1 MSQTSTGLSD
11 HERKLDAGRS
21 RWRREEHEV
30 WDKAALARY
39 LRVSVSGLNKII
51 AARQAP
57 PAFRVGRLWRWRRSV
72 VFAWFN
78 DREAKSAASIF
89 KEEK

>member
-1 MSQTSTGLSD
+1 MSQMSTGLSD
-11 HERKLDAGRS
+11 TERKLGS
-21 RWRREEHEV
+21 EHTGSADNEV
-30 WDKAALARY
+30 WDKAALAGY
-39 LRVSVSGLNKII
+39 LGISVSGLNKLL
-51 AARQAP
+51 AARRAP

-72 VFAWFN
+72 VFAWVN